1 MGSNTNK
8 WFVGQPYE
16 MNPHEVKYDTKITS
30 FNAQKSEEDYQAM
43 KLLIAEQGQQKP
55 CLLREGLMGDGV
67 NRTKAAKELGRMLLV
82 IDVDPAMPDVD
93 YIALCN
99 ADTMSTRKYTPTQ
112 WAIMA
117 YKLVKLY
124 GYTDKKASMM
134 VGLKDRNAI
143 GQVRYIA
150 DTKYKKLLD
159 DLFEGTKVSVT
170 DSNGE
175 VMYTGVSL
183 KWIKSAIARIAEKD
197 LLEVD
202 ISEDAEEL
210 VIDYNLLLKTETAKT
225 IFFEKYVKSDL
236 SIEVKQYTCTLLNL
250 MFKYK
255 DAEKA
260 GVIVGPGGT
269 EGDGGETATTEDQG

>member
-1 MGSNTNK
+1 MSSTAHIHN
-8 WFVGQPYE
+8 WFIGQPYE
-16 MNPHEVKYDTKITS
+16 VNPHEVKYDTKITS

-43 KLLIAEQGQQKP
+43 KLLIVEQGQQKP

-67 NRTKAAKELGRMLLV
+67 NRTRAAKELGRNVLV
-82 IDVDPAMPDVD
+82 VDVDPAISDAD

-124 GYTDKKASMM
+124 GYTDKKASML
-134 VGLKDRNAI
+134 VGLKDKNAI

-159 DLFEGTKVSVT
+159 DLFEGNKITVAK
-170 DSNGE
+170 DNGE
-175 VMYTGVSL
+175 VLYTGVSL
-183 KWIKSAIARIAEKD
+183 KWIKSAIARIAEED

-202 ISEDAEEL
+202 TSEDAEEL
-210 VIDYNLLLKTETAKT
+210 VIDYNMLLKTETAKK
-225 IFFEKYVKSDL
+225 IFFEQYANSDL
-236 SIEVKQYTCTLLNL
+236 SIEVKQFTCTLLNL

-255 DAEKA
+255 
-260 GVIVGPGGT
+260 PT
-269 EGDGGETATTEDQG
+269 EGTNNG